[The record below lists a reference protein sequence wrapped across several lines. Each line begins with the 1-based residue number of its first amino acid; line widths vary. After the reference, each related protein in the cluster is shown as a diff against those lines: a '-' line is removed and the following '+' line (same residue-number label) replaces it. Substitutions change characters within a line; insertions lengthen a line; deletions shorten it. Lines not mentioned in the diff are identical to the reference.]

1 MHAVVITFDLV
12 DMSPEQ
18 YARVAAELAPSFE
31 ALPGL
36 LTKVWLEDVEHARRG
51 GFYLFADAA
60 SADGFLG
67 SALARGVA
75 ENPHFAGL
83 EARRFAVDETTTA
96 LTQPRVVVVSTPVGA

>member
-12 DMSPEQ
+12 DMSPEE
-18 YARVAAELAPSFE
+18 YAGVAAELAPSFE

-36 LTKVWLEDVEHARRG
+36 LTKVWLQDEESARRG

-83 EARRFAVDETTTA
+83 QARRFAVDETTTA
-96 LTQPRVVVVSTPVGA
+96 RTQPRLTVVSTPVRA